1 MNKSSYIL
9 TLLLGAVILVMC
21 SACGQTGLSGQETE
35 TLWVVTEISCS
46 DGMNLQAEMIAERME
61 KEYPGLSV
69 RLDILP
75 TDPQE
80 REITLKQLRTKIMSG
95 NGPDV
100 YLLPTGN
107 QLTVDYLVSE
117 TTIRQFRQI
126 EVEPLF
132 SDVSQAMRNG
142 IFRDIQALYQ
152 ADQSIGKNSL
162 HTQIMEAGI
171 LDGKR
176 FVLPLLFDLPVLL
189 ADSSQTDF
197 YTQNEE
203 LPCADAAALVEQL
216 LRQRDWSRVSCGIQ
230 LPKSTALLPRMFD
243 YSTEQLLI
251 SSEDIA
257 YYMRVYQ
264 QWFAA
269 AVPAEEEILSST
281 KERALALLTE
291 DAPPDFF
298 ASTRIYYKDIS
309 SINSIRTYI
318 GDGIHWT
325 TENIPLFSCSLAETL
340 ESLGVEKAARAVF
353 KREPSL
359 RMYPLRGADGTVTA
373 AITYWGA
380 IGGGCQDPE
389 LAYSFLRQFLTEEF
403 QWEQYRPRIQ
413 KSMSKT
419 IRDPQCPGMVE
430 NSWPVRTKGS
440 AAMLWGTTQ
449 YQMLCVCS
457 SYWHQSNQ
465 ISREIQKAVLTDA
478 DIPALSWEIDEVRF
492 PVTIPGT
499 DSLEHA
505 LSQLNEPDGT
515 PTDADIDALAQ
526 QVYQGLWWHLAE
538 G

>member
-1 MNKSSYIL
+1 MTFRKI
-9 TLLLGAVILVMC
+9 TVLLLVLC
-21 SACGQTGLSGQETE
+21 LLSGLGGCGIKQADENTSS
-35 TLWVVTEISCS
+35 LWVVTEASCS

-61 KEYPGLSV
+61 KEHPGLTV
-69 RLDILP
+69 DLDILP

-142 IFRDIQALYQ
+142 IFRDIQTLYQ
-152 ADQSIGKNSL
+152 ADQSIGIDSL
-162 HTQIMEAGI
+162 HTQIMDGGV

-189 ADSSQTDF
+189 ADSAQTDF

-203 LPCADAAALVEQL
+203 LPCADAATLVEQL
-216 LRQRDWSRVSCGIQ
+216 LRQRDWSKVSCGIQ

-251 SSEDIA
+251 SPDDIA
-257 YYMRVYQ
+257 CYMRVYQ

-269 AVPAEEEILSST
+269 AVPAEEEILSSV

-340 ESLGVEKAARAVF
+340 ESLGVEKAAQAVF

-359 RMYPLRGADGTVTA
+359 RMYPLRGAGE
-373 AITYWGA
+373 
-380 IGGGCQDPE
+380 Q
-389 LAYSFLRQFLTEEF
+389 SRRQ
-403 QWEQYRPRIQ
+403 
-413 KSMSKT
+413 
-419 IRDPQCPGMVE
+419 
-430 NSWPVRTKGS
+430 
-440 AAMLWGTTQ
+440 
-449 YQMLCVCS
+449 
-457 SYWHQSNQ
+457 
-465 ISREIQKAVLTDA
+465 
-478 DIPALSWEIDEVRF
+478 
-492 PVTIPGT
+492 
-499 DSLEHA
+499 
-505 LSQLNEPDGT
+505 
-515 PTDADIDALAQ
+515 
-526 QVYQGLWWHLAE
+526 
-538 G
+538 

>member
-152 ADQSIGKNSL
+152 ADQSIGIDSL
-162 HTQIMEAGI
+162 HTQIMDGGV

-189 ADSSQTDF
+189 ADSAQTDF
-197 YTQNEE
+197 YTQHEE
-203 LPCADAAALVEQL
+203 SLHADATALVQRL
-216 LRQRDWSRVSCGIQ
+216 LRQGDWPKVSCGIQ

-251 SSEDIA
+251 SPDDIA
-257 YYMRVYQ
+257 CYMRVYQ

-269 AVPAEEEILSST
+269 AVPAEEEILSSV

-298 ASTRIYYKDIS
+298 ASIRIYYKDIS
-309 SINSIRTYI
+309 SINSILSYI

-325 TENIPLFSCSLAETL
+325 TENIPLFSCGLSETL
-340 ESLGVEKAARAVF
+340 ESLGVEKAAQAVF
-353 KREPSL
+353 KKEPSL
-359 RMYPLRGADGTVTA
+359 RMYPLRGAGGTITA

-380 IGGGCQDPE
+380 IGGSCRDPE

-419 IRDPQCPGMVE
+419 IRDPQCPGMIE

-440 AAMLWGTTQ
+440 AAALWDTMQ

-465 ISREIQKAVLTDA
+465 ISREIQKAALTDT